1 MMGLGLLV
9 LVRML
14 DYLQVRQRLCQV
26 WNLILV
32 KNKQQNMT
40 QFHGIN
46 ISILEKKWME
56 LFQFIMQE
64 VKDMYSCV
72 FMEQAILL

>member
-1 MMGLGLLV
+1 MLG
-9 LVRML
+9 
-14 DYLQVRQRLCQV
+14 YLQVRQRLCQV

-46 ISILEKKWME
+46 ISILEKKWTE
-56 LFQFIMQE
+56 LFRFIMQE